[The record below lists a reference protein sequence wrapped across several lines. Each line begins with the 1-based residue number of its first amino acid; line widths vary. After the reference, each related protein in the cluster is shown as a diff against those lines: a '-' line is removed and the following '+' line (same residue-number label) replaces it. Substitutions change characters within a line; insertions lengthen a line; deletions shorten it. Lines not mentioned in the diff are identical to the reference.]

1 MAKSRKETRKAFV
14 QARLAATGKE
24 ATPEQLAQFRQRF
37 QALSQSVEGRTKIA
51 QQVLPGGTAAE
62 RKALKKMLRE
72 TNPMRSTSAVA
83 ETGDDSAGGTPKP
96 VSWFETHQYPP
107 RYGQPKPT
115 TPSGVAPTTSTTI
128 PKSTTSTT
136 IPKSTTS
143 TTIPRTT
150 TTTTP
155 KTITAT
161 TVPKTTTTS
170 TTPVTQPGK
179 IPPGVFESFGPKHP
193 VQPKTPSKDKN
204 IGYGNT
210 WEEKVALN
218 LEKWN
223 VPIFGMVAGIGRD
236 WDQRKYFN
244 AALKTAAAVG
254 IAAVTRASFGAAAT
268 AGKPVWQKSST
279 TGATNQTSLRLE
291 YEQYT
296 KDIAKLQNQKFGQTQ
311 GLMGHTTPGGIR
323 AESSVQA
330 LQGRLGGAKD
340 YPVRS
345 VPRTHLGE
353 SKFATDQAS
362 GATGPAFGTGRR
374 GIDIRDQNAYVQRVN
389 LEEIEAVGAAKPPQK
404 TPKTTATTVPKVTAT
419 TVPQTTVTTKSNV
432 TKIDA
437 LSRKNHPTA
446 RKSPSTT
453 VPKVTATT
461 VPKTT
466 ATTVP
471 KTTATTVPVSP
482 PTTVPMRYT
491 DQGKRIGPFQ
501 DIRPGDPKPIKPKKP
516 SGMSRVKWDLSDEVI
531 DYEIRLENYLK
542 YLKKK

>member
-1 MAKSRKETRKAFV
+1 MAKSRKEARKAFV

-37 QALSQSVEGRTKIA
+37 QVLSQSVEGRTKIA

-62 RKALKKMLRE
+62 RNALKKMLRE
-72 TNPMRSTSAVA
+72 TNPARGTGSTTDTGGAATNGNGPKIDLTGVRDATPYRPSSTKQIEQTVKQTGGYVTSDSNKQMRKSV
-83 ETGDDSAGGTPKP
+83 TG
-96 VSWFETHQYPP
+96 
-107 RYGQPKPT
+107 YGQPGPI
-115 TPSGVAPTTSTTI
+115 TTS
-128 PKSTTSTT
+128 
-136 IPKSTTS
+136 
-143 TTIPRTT
+143 
-150 TTTTP
+150 
-155 KTITAT
+155 
-161 TVPKTTTTS
+161 
-170 TTPVTQPGK
+170 VTQPGK

-204 IGYGNT
+204 IGYGDT

-389 LEEIEAVGAAKPPQK
+389 LEEIEAVGATKPPQK

-491 DQGKRIGPFQ
+491 DQGERIGPFQ

-516 SGMSRVKWDLSDEVI
+516 SGMSKVKWDLSDEVM
-531 DYEIRLENYLK
+531 DYEIRLEDYLK